1 MGSFFEVNR
10 YCLDIS
16 QGNSKFAQLS
26 KNVGYYEVQ
35 MIYLR
40 DKDVQSRV
48 KKLRLT
54 PLRLTGS
61 WLQTSLKWYI

>member
-10 YCLDIS
+10 YCLGIL
-16 QGNSKFAQLS
+16 QGNLKFPQLS
-26 KNVGYYEVQ
+26 KNVGHNEVQ
-35 MIYLR
+35 MVYLR